1 MSVLF
6 RRAPVVKW
14 ISQQPSKLLFQV
26 RILAGAKNL
35 TPIPHGAT
43 ISKSNTSN
51 TFMPITQTR
60 LTEKHQTTIPKSIR
74 QSFGFKR
81 GTMVTWNL
89 VRGVV
94 TVESSRPVSNAV
106 KFLTSQVTLDLDAV
120 KLIRRIREDLA

>member
-1 MSVLF
+1 
-6 RRAPVVKW
+6 
-14 ISQQPSKLLFQV
+14 
-26 RILAGAKNL
+26 
-35 TPIPHGAT
+35 
-43 ISKSNTSN
+43 
-51 TFMPITQTR
+51 MPITQTR